1 MEALRDPLRTLARGV
16 LFLVPFAL
24 LIILAVQAVKLIR
37 AMLEPLA
44 KLMPAETVVGIAA
57 DYLLAVVALI
67 ALCLLAGILARTVII
82 GSLGDRLEQLLVRR
96 IPGFTIVKAMTE
108 GVVGLESKSAMK
120 VALAWVEECWVL
132 AFVMERNP
140 GGLSTVFIPSAP
152 TPAAGSIYYL
162 PDDRLRLLD
171 VPVSTAIGCITRL
184 GVGSQELLAS
194 ASLEAPATAATG
206 S

>member
-1 MEALRDPLRTLARGV
+1 MEALRNPLRTLARGV

-37 AMLEPLA
+37 AVLEPLA
-44 KLMPAETVVGIAA
+44 KVMPAETVVGVAA

-82 GSLGDRLEQLLVRR
+82 GSLGDRLEQLLLRR

-162 PDDRLRLLD
+162 PDERLRLLD

-184 GVGSQELLAS
+184 GVGSQQLLAS
-194 ASLEAPATAATG
+194 ASLEAPASAASG

>member
-1 MEALRDPLRTLARGV
+1 MEALRNPLRTLARGV

-37 AMLEPLA
+37 AVLEPLA
-44 KLMPAETVVGIAA
+44 KVMPAETVVGVAA

-82 GSLGDRLEQLLVRR
+82 GSLGDRLEQLLLRR

-132 AFVMERNP
+132 AFVMEQNP

-162 PDDRLRLLD
+162 PDERLRLLD

-184 GVGSQELLAS
+184 GVGSQQLLAG
-194 ASLEAPATAATG
+194 ASLEAPASAASG